1 MTQVHQEQLKHVRK
15 GCLERSVQGI
25 RADGSR
31 IEGSHKGWNSLQ
43 RAQPSGVTML
53 AALGHD
59 FVLRRNVRVAFS
71 RPELTPFLKF
81 ANGSHH
87 LRLCDYIAR
96 LHNTLQQK
104 TTDSQLQ
111 LLPELGDIDSGET
124 FGLVMSDHV
133 ATFGGLLI
141 KEENIEKGL
150 LDSFDSSVDPTT
162 GEEVDL
168 AFLASRNV
176 IINEWQIDPALLT
189 LPAETS
195 RPMVSNNTSIQ
206 PPHISFFFRAET
218 SSAKEKGCLHLVG
231 LGR

>member
-15 GCLERSVQGI
+15 GCLECSVQGI

-168 AFLASRNV
+168 AFLASWNV